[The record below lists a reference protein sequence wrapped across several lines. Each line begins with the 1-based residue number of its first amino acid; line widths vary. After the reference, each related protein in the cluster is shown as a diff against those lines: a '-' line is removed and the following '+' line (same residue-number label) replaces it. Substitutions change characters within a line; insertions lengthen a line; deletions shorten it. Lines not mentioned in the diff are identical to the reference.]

1 MKFKSLQI
9 IFIFLI
15 ANFFVGSGMAQETW
29 ILTLEESI
37 NIALGKSYNAK
48 RLEESLTSSRMNL
61 KAAEASFK
69 SNGQLVF
76 SSLPEFQEGI
86 RQTPIPGGGFSF
98 DREKFTNLQA
108 EFFANQPIAA
118 TDGVFSIVGSM
129 QRFDQTAINKVTV
142 DGNTFEETT
151 ELTNYRPQL
160 RIQFRQPMFTI
171 NRRKIGYQK
180 ARLNLEDT
188 EQQYTRSQLD
198 IIFNVTS
205 NFYSLYRAQEQL
217 SIDRDQVSQSENA
230 YRIANLKQQAGLLP
244 EVEAL
249 RLEIDLAN
257 ARNTATNSEAA
268 LEESKDAFKLL
279 IGIPI
284 TTNISAITELTYQP
298 IQVSL
303 EKAINEALNRRTELR
318 SDEINVELNQ
328 INVEETDS
336 QSEIVG
342 ELFLSYGILK
352 VADKFKDAF
361 NQFDNDRSVKFSL
374 TLPIWDW
381 GRNASQVQAAIANLN
396 TTRLTQQNRIE
407 QIKKEIRTVVR
418 NLQSARLRAEI
429 TQRSEALAERSYRIS
444 LLIFENGD
452 LSSQDLALEQN
463 RLTQAR
469 ISSLQAIIDHKQSLA
484 DLRRKTLWDFELN
497 EPVRVIIPG
506 QD

>member
-1 MKFKSLQI
+1 MIFKSRQI
-9 IFIFLI
+9 ILIFLT
-15 ANFFVGSGMAQETW
+15 ANFFLGTAFAQDTR
-29 ILTLEESI
+29 ILTLDESI

-76 SSLPEFQEGI
+76 SSLPEYQQGV
-86 RQTPIPGGGFSF
+86 RRTPISGGAFSF
-98 DREKFTNLQA
+98 DREKYTNLQA
-108 EFFANQPIAA
+108 EVYANQPIAA

-129 QRFDQTAINKVTV
+129 QKFDQTAFNKITV
-142 DGNTFEETT
+142 AGNTIEETT
-151 ELTNYRPQL
+151 KSTNYSPNL

-180 ARLNLEDT
+180 ARLGLEDT

-217 SIDRDQVSQSENA
+217 AIDQDQVSQSENA

-257 ARNTATNSEAA
+257 ARNTAANSEAA
-268 LEESKDAFKLL
+268 LQEAKDAFKLL
-279 IGIPI
+279 IGIPM
-284 TTNISAITELTYQP
+284 TTDISAITELTFQP
-298 IQVSL
+298 IQV
-303 EKAINEALNRRTELR
+303 EMDKAINEALTRRTELR
-318 SDEINVELNQ
+318 TDEINVELNQ
-328 INVEETDS
+328 INVQETDS

-342 ELFLSYGILK
+342 ELFLSYGVFK
-352 VADKFKDAF
+352 VADEFNDAF
-361 NQFDNDRSVKFSL
+361 NKFDNDRSVVFSL
-374 TLPIWDW
+374 TMPIWDW
-381 GRNASQVQAAIANLN
+381 GRNSSQVQSAVANLN
-396 TTRLTQQNRIE
+396 SSRLTKQNRIE
-407 QIKKEIRTVVR
+407 QIKKEIRTAVR
-418 NLQSARLRAEI
+418 NLQSAQQRAEI
-429 TQRSEALAERSYRIS
+429 TQRSEDLAEKSYRIS
-444 LLIFENGD
+444 LLRFENGD

-469 ISSLQAIIDHKQSLA
+469 ISSLQAIIDYKQSLA
-484 DLRRKTLWDFELN
+484 DLRRKTLWDFEKD
-497 EPVRVIIPG
+497 EPVRVKIPG
-506 QD
+506 QE

>member
-1 MKFKSLQI
+1 
-9 IFIFLI
+9 
-15 ANFFVGSGMAQETW
+15 
-29 ILTLEESI
+29 
-37 NIALGKSYNAK
+37 
-48 RLEESLTSSRMNL
+48 
-61 KAAEASFK
+61 
-69 SNGQLVF
+69 
-76 SSLPEFQEGI
+76 
-86 RQTPIPGGGFSF
+86 
-98 DREKFTNLQA
+98 
-108 EFFANQPIAA
+108 
-118 TDGVFSIVGSM
+118 
-129 QRFDQTAINKVTV
+129 
-142 DGNTFEETT
+142 
-151 ELTNYRPQL
+151 
-160 RIQFRQPMFTI
+160 MFTI

-244 EVEAL
+244 EVEAF